1 MLKPDKDKI
10 IPWLAVIFAGLLFGV
25 LGRHIA
31 LRQSG
36 DTGTANLTFVIVL
49 GGVVFLFGLFLT
61 LWESVHQLI
70 VSKRRPKELS
80 EEDDGEGGD
89 EPEALGVHDDLYPK
103 YDGGYDD
110 ESGDDDSGEEE
121 VPPEFAPRPVPTPTP
136 APTPKRPD
144 WVEVREREFQEKLA
158 LFQEYVHFAMEPHVS
173 AEELARFDEYVELF
187 AREMPLPKDIV
198 PIRPTRL
205 KNPDLYHFGWNMQN
219 YFGVGKREEVVPWLQ
234 RVFTPLRDLEFSTI
248 KGKLHDPQTRRHT
261 IPNIDNIPKFMA
273 EKRS

>member
-1 MLKPDKDKI
+1 MSKPDKDKI
-10 IPWLAVIFAGLLFGV
+10 IPWLAVIFAGLLLGV

-61 LWESVHQLI
+61 LWDSVHQLI

-89 EPEALGVHDDLYPK
+89 EPEALGIYDDLYPK

-110 ESGDDDSGEEE
+110 EAGDDDSGEEE
-121 VPPEFAPRPVPTPTP
+121 TPPIINTP
-136 APTPKRPD
+136 PTPKRPD
-144 WVEVREREFQEKLA
+144 WVEVREREFREK
-158 LFQEYVHFAMEPHVS
+158 FEPFREYLRFAMEPHVS
-173 AEELARFDEYVELF
+173 AEELTLEEYVELF
-187 AREMPLPKDIV
+187 ARETPLPKDIV
-198 PIRPTRL
+198 SIRPTRL